1 MTVDIGPSGPEWR
14 PSVLPQRFRTVL
26 GHFVTGVVVVTAMTR
41 EEPVGF
47 TCQSFT
53 ALSLEPPLILICAA
67 KTSVTWPRVAE
78 ARQFCVNVLA
88 SGQRALC
95 NQFARSGPGKFAG
108 AAWHTGPVTG
118 APILDGVIGWLEC
131 ELAEVYEAGDH
142 WIAREQLNYQN
153 PDVVA
158 YVLAVRRQFMIR
170 KYAAMRLHRRSTP

>member
-1 MTVDIGPSGPEWR
+1 MLKPDHAIPCEHEHGAGGVHMTVDIGPSGPEWR

-142 WIAREQLNYQN
+142 WIATAR
-153 PDVVA
+153 
-158 YVLAVRRQFMIR
+158 VLE
-170 KYAAMRLHRRSTP
+170 